1 VTPVPTDNGRR
12 LAHPAATVESQ
23 EPPVIHDLFVLPV
36 PLLEKAV
43 RSVAVY
49 LFLVF
54 VLRLAGKREVA
65 QLNPFDFVVLLLL
78 SNTVQNAIIGNDN
91 SLTGGLFGAVVL
103 LVVNRLV
110 VRASYDSPRLT
121 MLVQGTASV
130 LARNGRVRERA
141 LRKELITHDEL
152 MVAIRTQGARRL
164 ADVELVTLEPTGAL
178 TVEQRDNVGELH
190 ERLRRIEAKLDALA
204 PPPAVG

>member
-1 VTPVPTDNGRR
+1 MVAAQAHQPPHRR
-12 LAHPAATVESQ
+12 AQ
-23 EPPVIHDLFVLPV
+23 EPRVIHDLFALPV

-49 LFLVF
+49 LFLLF
-54 VLRLAGKREVA
+54 ALRLAGKREVA

-103 LVVNRLV
+103 LVTNRLV
-110 VRASYDSPRLT
+110 VWASYDSPRLT
-121 MLVQGTASV
+121 MLVQGTPSV

-152 MVAIRTQGARRL
+152 MVAIRTQGARKL
-164 ADVELVTLEPTGAL
+164 ADVELATLEPTGAL
-178 TVEQRDNVGELH
+178 TVEQRDNIGELQ

-204 PPPAVG
+204 TPPAAG